1 MGLEGW
7 CSSCGKPRFM
17 SKGARQEIKGRKTK
31 ICVNISR
38 TYGERAE
45 DMASQFSRYNFLVID
60 LFIVV
65 ASEQRRKN
73 TKWRSM
79 LVQGQTNMTD
89 IVKDWQTKRLF
100 KCLKEASSNWKKRV
114 YGEKEILNSQRS
126 AGRTNKT
133 NMTDIGKDWQ
143 SGETRFSQEKNPYP
157 GRPQRPPKDLKLA
170 K

>member
-1 MGLEGW
+1 MG
-7 CSSCGKPRFM
+7 
-17 SKGARQEIKGRKTK
+17 
-31 ICVNISR
+31 
-38 TYGERAE
+38 
-45 DMASQFSRYNFLVID
+45 SQFSRYNFLVID

-65 ASEQRRKN
+65 AREQRRKN

-100 KCLKEASSNWKKRV
+100 KYLKEASSNWKKRA

-143 SGETRFSQEKNPYP
+143 SGEIRFSQEKIPTLDDLRDHQKTPNCQNNKIVL
-157 GRPQRPPKDLKLA
+157 GKLRDLKIYLQI
-170 K
+170 